1 MPKENNNNGQDRRSR
16 RHDPPGRAP
25 ERTVKREESP
35 QQGMDSLSVAQRVSR
50 PSETRSSTPRGGR
63 PGQRGRGGYHTVGG
77 RGGRGGQSSNRP
89 RSSMH
94 WNQSQPEPE
103 TAYQY
108 SATALMTRVCT
119 ADGVPATKLTP
130 TGLGGGFGNN
140 WYTGTANKG
149 LWIHSDSG
157 VGLDKMAKRLKEDNP
172 EATGF
177 VITMSTIIPGKFE
190 AIERDHTQKVVMNND
205 FRDKDNKPVGLFG
218 RDIQAPNEKAPSE
231 KAPSEKAPSEKAPS
245 EKAPSEKKPVVEGG
259 CKLCGTKSHALTD
272 CVVRGYKGHRASRP
286 PLNTS
291 KPWHTYLYELCTPQ
305 EFIPGVVKGFP
316 WSKSSCTKKTSQ
328 EMQKIQREIDADPEK
343 YVFDVDAKTASFEKV
358 FETYWQPVGMA
369 WPAMLG
375 PRIKSEDVGRRV
387 IKTEPEA

>member
-1 MPKENNNNGQDRRSR
+1 MPKTNNDNGQDRRSR
-16 RHDPPGRAP
+16 RDDPLGRAP
-25 ERTVKREESP
+25 EHAGAREDSP
-35 QQGMDSLSVAQRVSR
+35 RQGIERLNVAQRVSR
-50 PSETRSSTPRGGR
+50 PSQTRSSTPRGGR
-63 PGQRGRGGYHTVGG
+63 PGQRGRGGHHTVGG

-140 WYTGTANKG
+140 WYT
-149 LWIHSDSG
+149 D
-157 VGLDKMAKRLKEDNP
+157 AKRLKEDNP

-177 VITMSTIIPGKFE
+177 VITMSTVIPGKFE

-218 RDIQAPNEKAPSE
+218 RDIQAPNEKAL
-231 KAPSEKAPSEKAPS
+231 
-245 EKAPSEKKPVVEGG
+245 SEKKPVVEGG
-259 CKLCGTKSHALTD
+259 CKLWGTKSHALAD
-272 CVVRGYKGHRASRP
+272 CVLRGYKGHVNGCPICDDQRHAVDSCEEFKAMSLQEKVKLLVQQRTNRP

-291 KPWHTYLYELCTPQ
+291 KPWHTYLYEFCTPQ

-316 WSKSSCTKKTSQ
+316 WSKSFCTKKTSQ